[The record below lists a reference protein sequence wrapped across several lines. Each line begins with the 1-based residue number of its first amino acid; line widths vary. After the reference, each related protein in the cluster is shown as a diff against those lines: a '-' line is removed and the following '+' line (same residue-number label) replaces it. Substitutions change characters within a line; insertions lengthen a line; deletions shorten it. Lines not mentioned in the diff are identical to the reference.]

1 VCKMDF
7 WFDTWERNH
16 FKPSS
21 EEMTW
26 SKMNKRYGSDNMS
39 RAIRNGWVTL
49 HEEREI
55 VSFPIHGGMVLKLK
69 FEPELMERYRIK
81 RPVFDVDQ
89 IRELSCI

>member
-1 VCKMDF
+1 MDF

-16 FKPSS
+16 FKQSS

-26 SKMNKRYGSDNMS
+26 KRMNKRYGPDNMS

-49 HEEREI
+49 HGEI
-55 VSFPIHGGMVLKLK
+55 VSFPIHGGMVLNLR
-69 FEPELMERYRIK
+69 FAHELIERYRIA

>member
-1 VCKMDF
+1 MDF

-16 FKPSS
+16 FKESI

-26 SKMNKRYGSDNMS
+26 NTMNKRYGPDNMS

-55 VSFPIHGGMVLKLK
+55 VSFPINGRMVLKLK
-69 FEPELMERYRIK
+69 FASELMKRYRLK
-81 RPVFDVDQ
+81 RPAFNVDQ
-89 IRELSCI
+89 IRELSCM